1 MLSLVFGVF
10 ATNVVPSPQRNDR
23 SASNV
28 QSNVPN
34 PTKSGLLLLLRH
46 SFSASNFPSDMT
58 SSTALP
64 RFDTGIFR
72 RVAALSLLTLFLSVV
87 MAFDAKAQDVREVT
101 FNEAVTIALENNT
114 TIKRAENN
122 LGLQELVVRAERA
135 SFLPNLNANTG
146 ANRNWGLQF
155 DQTVGQLR
163 NTSTDGFNYGLS
175 TGINLFNGFADVA
188 SLNGARAQ
196 LEAQEYSME
205 RTRQTVVFNVIS
217 NYLNV
222 ILAEENIRIRQ
233 EEVEA
238 QQQLLDQIQEF
249 VRVGS
254 RAISD
259 QYQQQATLANAE
271 SNLLN
276 AESNFQLSK
285 TRMIQVLQLDPL
297 ADYRFVAPDPSSLP
311 LSVRSYNAED
321 LLVSAFERRADLR
334 AQEASIKAAE
344 QGIRAARSGYL
355 PSLGL
360 NASHGSGYTSAN
372 ERDDFGTQ
380 LENNRSERL
389 NLSLSIPLFNRLN
402 VKRSIE
408 TSKVQYANA
417 RLDLENVQQNV
428 AIEVRQ
434 AYLDYQIAA
443 QRLDVTEKSLQ
454 AADQALQV
462 EEERYEVG
470 ASTLVELQQSRSQYT
485 NATSQRAQALFQFH
499 FQHRLIEYYQGILDP
514 GQSLFN

>member
-1 MLSLVFGVF
+1 
-10 ATNVVPSPQRNDR
+10 
-23 SASNV
+23 
-28 QSNVPN
+28 
-34 PTKSGLLLLLRH
+34 
-46 SFSASNFPSDMT
+46 MT
-58 SSTALP
+58 SSIALP
-64 RFDTGIFR
+64 RPDSSTFR
-72 RVAALSLLTLFLSVV
+72 NVVALTLLTILFSFFAAL
-87 MAFDAKAQDVREVT
+87 DASAQEIQEVT

-122 LGLQELVVRAERA
+122 LDLQELVVKAEKA
-135 SFLPNLNANTG
+135 SFLPNLNANSG
-146 ANRNWGLQF
+146 ANRNRGLQF

-163 NTSTDGFNYGLS
+163 TTSTDGFNYGIS
-175 TGINLFNGFADVA
+175 SGINLFNGFADVA
-188 SLNGARAQ
+188 GLQGARAQ
-196 LEAQEYSME
+196 LEAQEYRME

-238 QQQLLDQIQEF
+238 QQQLLDQIEEF

-276 AESNFQLSK
+276 AESNFQVSK
-285 TRMIQVLQLDPL
+285 TRLIQVLQLDPL
-297 ADYRFVAPDPSSLP
+297 AEYRFVAPDPSSLP
-311 LSVRSYNAED
+311 LSVRSYDPED

-334 AQEASIKAAE
+334 AQEASIEAAE

-372 ERDDFGTQ
+372 ERDDFSTQ

-389 NLSLSIPLFNRLN
+389 SVSLSIPLFNRLN

-434 AYLDYQIAA
+434 AYLDYQIAV
-443 QRLDVTEKSLQ
+443 QRLDVTQKSLQ
-454 AADQALQV
+454 AADQALRV

-470 ASTLVELQQSRSQYT
+470 ASTLVELQQARSQYV
-485 NATSQRAQALFQFH
+485 NASSQRAQALFQFH

>member
-1 MLSLVFGVF
+1 
-10 ATNVVPSPQRNDR
+10 
-23 SASNV
+23 
-28 QSNVPN
+28 
-34 PTKSGLLLLLRH
+34 
-46 SFSASNFPSDMT
+46 MT

-101 FNEAVTIALENNT
+101 FNEAVTIALKNNT

>member
-1 MLSLVFGVF
+1 
-10 ATNVVPSPQRNDR
+10 
-23 SASNV
+23 
-28 QSNVPN
+28 
-34 PTKSGLLLLLRH
+34 
-46 SFSASNFPSDMT
+46 MT
-58 SSTALP
+58 SSIALP
-64 RFDTGIFR
+64 RFEFAGNR
-72 RVAALSLLTLFLSVV
+72 RLVALFPLSLFLCLFMVFNAS
-87 MAFDAKAQDVREVT
+87 AQDVRDVT
-101 FNEAVTIALENNT
+101 FNEAVSIALENNT

-122 LGLQELVVRAERA
+122 LDLRELAVKAERA
-135 SFLPNLNANTG
+135 NFLPNLNANSG

-163 NTSTDGFNYGLS
+163 NTSTDGFNYGIGTQL
-175 TGINLFNGFADVA
+175 NLFNGFADVA
-188 SLNGARAQ
+188 GLNGARAQ
-196 LEAQEYSME
+196 LKAQEYSME

-233 EEVEA
+233 EEVQA
-238 QQQLLDQIQEF
+238 QQQLLDQIEEF

-276 AESNFQLSK
+276 SESTFQVSK
-285 TRMIQVLQLDPL
+285 TRLIQVLQLDPL

-311 LSVRSYNAED
+311 LSVRSYDPAN

-334 AQEASIKAAE
+334 AQEANIDAAE
-344 QGIRAARSGYL
+344 QSIRAARAGYL

-380 LENNRSERL
+380 LRNNRSERL
-389 NLSLSIPLFNRLN
+389 SLSLSIPLFNRFN
-402 VKRSIE
+402 VKRGIE
-408 TSKVQYANA
+408 SSKVQYANA

-434 AYLDYQIAA
+434 AYLDYQIAV

-454 AADQALQV
+454 AADQALRV

-470 ASTLVELQQSRSQYT
+470 ASTLVELQQSRSQYV
-485 NATSQRAQALFQFH
+485 NASSQRAQAVFQFH